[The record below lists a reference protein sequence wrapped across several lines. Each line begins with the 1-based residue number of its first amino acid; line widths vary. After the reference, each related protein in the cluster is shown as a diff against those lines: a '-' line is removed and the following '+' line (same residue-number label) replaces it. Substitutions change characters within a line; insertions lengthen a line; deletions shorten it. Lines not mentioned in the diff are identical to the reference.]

1 MSLDREQRMAE
12 ITREIRLGDYR
23 VDPRLVAD
31 AIVRRL
37 GVVAALKADPGSV
50 RTTRPVRT
58 AASSVEALKTGAHSR

>member
-12 ITREIRLGDYR
+12 ITREIRLGDYQ

-37 GVVAALKADPGSV
+37 GVVAALKADPGYV
-50 RTTRPVRT
+50 RTTRPLAT
-58 AASSVEALKTGAHSR
+58 PASSVEALKTGAHSR